1 MPPDSVF
8 PPDFGTMFI
17 TGPPDSTSPRLPDVV
32 KRHLLRV
39 PRVREVVRAAGL
51 GHGDADAVHQQP
63 RLAIGPPAIEEGA
76 VRAERARVAGSGAHV
91 LLAAE
96 DGRDE
101 HEERVIGAGGRNRGD
116 DFVGQ
121 HGLPLRA
128 LDVHDRCFT
137 GHGDGLLDAA
147 HLELGVD
154 RDGQERIQLQT
165 RATHRG
171 KTWQGE
177 GHRVVAGPQVLDAVQ
192 PRAVG
197 GGGTNLL
204 DEGRARWPRRSRRA
218 GWRRRYPSPSR
229 RSWPA
234 HGPRPAEAPAR
245 RVS

>member
-1 MPPDSVF
+1 M
-8 PPDFGTMFI
+8 
-17 TGPPDSTSPRLPDVV
+17 
-32 KRHLLRV
+32 
-39 PRVREVVRAAGL
+39 
-51 GHGDADAVHQQP
+51 
-63 RLAIGPPAIEEGA
+63 
-76 VRAERARVAGSGAHV
+76 RAERARVAGSRAHV

-101 HEERVIGAGGRNRGD
+101 DEESVIGAGGRNRRD
-116 DFVGQ
+116 DFAGE

-147 HLELGVD
+147 DLELGVD

-165 RATHRG
+165 RAPHRG

-192 PRAVG
+192 PGAVG

-204 DEGRARWPRRSRRA
+204 DEGRARCLDGHAGQDGARGIPHGPGDRGLRMGRGWHQRQPGQYRDRAESRNSTE
-218 GWRRRYPSPSR
+218 PCSR
-229 RSWPA
+229 RSLMLVGN
-234 HGPRPAEAPAR
+234 HDCLLERPG
-245 RVS
+245 